1 MGEGER
7 ASILVIGVGNPDRG
21 DDGAGPEV
29 AARLGAQGVRIVE
42 HGGDG
47 LALIE
52 LWEGHSAVV
61 IVDAMVTGARPG
73 TIRRFDAAAG
83 PLPREAFAVSS
94 HAFGLAEAVE
104 TARALGRLPETVVV
118 YGIEGESFTLG
129 AGLSGRVERACRRV
143 ARDILNETVYSR
155 EILERRI
162 DGAEQGNGS
171 AH

>member
-7 ASILVIGVGNPDRG
+7 ASVLVIGVGNPDRG
-21 DDGAGPEV
+21 DDGAGPQV
-29 AARLGAQGVRIVE
+29 AARIRKRGLQAID
-42 HGGDG
+42 HTGDG

-61 IVDAMVTGARPG
+61 IVDAMVTGAAPG
-73 TIRRFDAAAG
+73 TVRRFDAAAG

-104 TARALGRLPETVVV
+104 TARALGRLPATVIV
-118 YGIEGESFTLG
+118 YGIEGGSFTLG
-129 AGLSGRVERACRRV
+129 AGLSGRVERACPRV
-143 ARDILNETVYSR
+143 ARDILNETVSSR
-155 EILERRI
+155 NKLERRI